1 MGKSAASTRRDLPLS
16 AAFSRPEGYPPVCSR
31 GIIFW
36 SDPPGPDP
44 VRDLQAQIRT
54 QTIASSWWRPCG

>member
-36 SDPPGPDP
+36 SDPP
-44 VRDLQAQIRT
+44 DLTWGAIC
-54 QTIASSWWRPCG
+54 RPGSARKQ